1 MNKKIDSAYLN
12 QYTDN
17 AIKRGFEIHDG
28 WINKKLDSRKIVASA
43 HSAVK
48 LFNKRKTMAA
58 FIEALAY
65 LFALDAHIKE
75 KYNNILRCLFAF
87 FSWRRETRAL
97 NSLKN
102 ELNIPLGETDIRNL
116 IAVEIERLA
125 EKLENEWEEDGDDET
140 HGGKRNGKAEEDVA
154 SEEKD
159 AEVTEE
165 NPESEEIVDKE
176 ENKKDTEKKE
186 ETPIEEAPQE
196 EAKEEIG
203 EKKETAEPQ
212 QNETKNIEVKEEELA
227 QSNDE
232 AEIDENNLFDEK
244 SEQKSDINQELE
256 TYIDAVD
263 PIPIYEKNARDTSA
277 EKTSFIDEMILD
289 DMVKG
294 DKNIIGYRR
303 IDEAERYKEAS
314 QLQNTVTNQKSEAK
328 DNNRDAYLYDKI
340 NATNIEETHRSG
352 KIEATTQPNQKAE
365 EIKPSAQQTGN
376 VTEIKNEQP
385 KEPIP
390 ATENENPVK
399 QEFKP
404 LGEMLQTDNRN
415 VELENKLAN
424 DLNANMSL
432 ESKMAY
438 IRMQEDKFREHM
450 KITLEELGMNDTVD
464 VLRVSEPDSVSSPS
478 VTQNRK

>member
-1 MNKKIDSAYLN
+1 M
-12 QYTDN
+12 
-17 AIKRGFEIHDG
+17 
-28 WINKKLDSRKIVASA
+28 
-43 HSAVK
+43 
-48 LFNKRKTMAA
+48 
-58 FIEALAY
+58 
-65 LFALDAHIKE
+65 
-75 KYNNILRCLFAF
+75 
-87 FSWRRETRAL
+87 
-97 NSLKN
+97 
-102 ELNIPLGETDIRNL
+102 
-116 IAVEIERLA
+116 
-125 EKLENEWEEDGDDET
+125 
-140 HGGKRNGKAEEDVA
+140 
-154 SEEKD
+154 
-159 AEVTEE
+159 
-165 NPESEEIVDKE
+165 
-176 ENKKDTEKKE
+176 
-186 ETPIEEAPQE
+186 
-196 EAKEEIG
+196 
-203 EKKETAEPQ
+203 
-212 QNETKNIEVKEEELA
+212 
-227 QSNDE
+227 
-232 AEIDENNLFDEK
+232 
-244 SEQKSDINQELE
+244 
-256 TYIDAVD
+256 
-263 PIPIYEKNARDTSA
+263 RDTSA

-365 EIKPSAQQTGN
+365 EIKPSAQQTEN